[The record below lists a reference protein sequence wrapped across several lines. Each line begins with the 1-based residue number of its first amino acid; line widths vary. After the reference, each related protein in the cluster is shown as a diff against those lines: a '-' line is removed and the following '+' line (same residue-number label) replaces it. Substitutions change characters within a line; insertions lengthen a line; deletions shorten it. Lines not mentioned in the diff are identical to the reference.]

1 MQTNSKNSEA
11 LLWDDFLNGNPNA
24 ISKIYLNN
32 VKAMYD
38 FGSKF
43 TVDRN
48 LVKDCIQDV
57 FIILIQT
64 RTKLSKTDHVK
75 GYLLK
80 SLKRK
85 IIRES
90 VKKHKFEEIVEIG
103 DYRFEIEFENL
114 KQFENEN
121 DNHSIRTFAVRS
133 AIESLTSRQKE
144 ALYLRFNLGLSH
156 HEIAD
161 VLHLSD
167 QSSRAL
173 ISRTLQKIR
182 NVIHT
187 DNKKIHN
194 ILFLIFSHK

>member
-133 AIESLTSRQKE
+133 AIESLTSRQKK
-144 ALYLRFNLGLSH
+144 AFGSGIFNFIPL
-156 HEIAD
+156 
-161 VLHLSD
+161 
-167 QSSRAL
+167 
-173 ISRTLQKIR
+173 
-182 NVIHT
+182 
-187 DNKKIHN
+187 N
-194 ILFLIFSHK
+194 ICTYFSI